1 MTARKSFL
9 KVAPE
14 NEELDRLLAEAIRAG
29 VSEEQLA
36 EQRVSFAYGNAPAD
50 SDNSKDSVRK
60 ASAHNKLIDA

>member
-1 MTARKSFL
+1 MAIRKSFL

-14 NEELDRLLAEAIRAG
+14 NAELDRLVAEAIKAG

-50 SDNSKDSVRK
+50 SDSSKDSVRK